1 MGTAS
6 RGGGSMRQ
14 NGGVAGL
21 QEVEAEDCRA
31 HPGTSENW
39 LQAMLRRGNELS
51 KCPRTHGW
59 LKKMWQTS
67 TMEHSSAVRR
77 DEMLPLATID
87 LNSIGPSES

>member
-31 HPGTSENW
+31 HPGTSEKW
-39 LQAMLRRGNELS
+39 LQAML
-51 KCPRTHGW
+51 
-59 LKKMWQTS
+59 
-67 TMEHSSAVRR
+67 
-77 DEMLPLATID
+77 
-87 LNSIGPSES
+87 